1 MRSWNTV
8 RYSPACAGRCRSCRI
23 NSRLSTIIADLHEH
37 DRPRAPPPA
46 ELGDVG
52 VDTSSAGSGE
62 NRTGL
67 RASSCAQAEG
77 GNARGER
84 GPRGAWGA
92 RVRRRRRRAPPR
104 WRARTAV
111 SPAAQGARTPARAP
125 IRALCPHP
133 VAHTLSS
140 RASVGDLP
148 AGGAEDARVVVGGNQ
163 ARRAEER
170 GPPTRASVVLLW
182 RRRGSRA
189 RGGGVWGR
197 GGVTSGLLHAGRQE
211 ARHER
216 EREREAQHRLLRQD
230 TRHKQCAGAP
240 ASVRVVPAAAAIAV
254 AVARAGALPPPW

>member
-1 MRSWNTV
+1 MEHCEIFTGLRRPVPLLLNPYYKDSHFSTLSQDYTSRSAART
-8 RYSPACAGRCRSCRI
+8 STCRTR
-23 NSRLSTIIADLHEH
+23 RRRRRHEN
-37 DRPRAPPPA
+37 
-46 ELGDVG
+46 
-52 VDTSSAGSGE
+52 SAGSGE

-140 RASVGDLP
+140 RASVSDLP
-148 AGGAEDARVVVGGNQ
+148 AGGAEDARVVAGGRQ
-163 ARRAEER
+163 AHGVAEER
-170 GPPTRASVVLLW
+170 GPSTRASVVLLW

-197 GGVTSGLLHAGRQE
+197 GGHVGFAARGEAGGK
-211 ARHER
+211 AR
-216 EREREAQHRLLRQD
+216 ERERLTD
-230 TRHKQCAGAP
+230 
-240 ASVRVVPAAAAIAV
+240 S
-254 AVARAGALPPPW
+254 

>member
-1 MRSWNTV
+1 MCDPPDHPLPQPHHAAEEAAGDPTCPPLDLRVRVPDLMRSWNTV
-8 RYSPACAGRCRSCRI
+8 RYSPACAGRCRSCWDPVII
-23 NSRLSTIIADLHEH
+23 NDCKRLSQLHEH

-140 RASVGDLP
+140 RASVSDLP
-148 AGGAEDARVVVGGNQ
+148 AGGAEDARVVAGGRQ
-163 ARRAEER
+163 ARGVAEER
-170 GPPTRASVVLLW
+170 GPSTRASVVLLW

-197 GGVTSGLLHAGRQE
+197 GGHVGFAARGEAGGK
-211 ARHER
+211 AR
-216 EREREAQHRLLRQD
+216 ERERLTD
-230 TRHKQCAGAP
+230 
-240 ASVRVVPAAAAIAV
+240 S
-254 AVARAGALPPPW
+254 